1 MDSEE
6 VVAHVAD
13 AAPDLY
19 LVANNGVRDRDTVAE
34 YLDYG
39 ADAVSVGRPSTD
51 PRVLQRVREAV
62 DDWFEARDTASSA
75 STPEEHPPTSD
86 ADVR

>member
-1 MDSEE
+1 
-6 VVAHVAD
+6 
-13 AAPDLY
+13 
-19 LVANNGVRDRDTVAE
+19 VAE

-62 DDWFEARDTASSA
+62 DDWFDARDAASSA
-75 STPEEHPPTSD
+75 SVPDEHPPASD
-86 ADVR
+86 ADAR